1 MVMQTVVLNIQD
13 NAVEKV
19 MALLNELPKEE
30 VTISQGSYNLS
41 YQDSNYQD
49 GNITTKPDFYQ
60 NLMQWRENNQQLLVD
75 DNPWADVRSQEE
87 GREFNWDDM

>member
-19 MALLNELPKEE
+19 MALLNKLPKEE
-30 VTISQGSYNLS
+30 VTISQGSYNLR

-49 GNITTKPDFYQ
+49 GDITTKPDFYQ
-60 NLMQWRENNQQLLVD
+60 NLMQWREDNQQLLVD
-75 DNPWADVRSQEE
+75 DDPWADVRSKEE

>member
-1 MVMQTVVLNIQD
+1 MQTVVLNIQD

-19 MALLNELPKEE
+19 MALLNELPREE
-30 VTISQGSYNLS
+30 VTISQGSYNLR
-41 YQDSNYQD
+41 YRDSNYQD

-75 DNPWADVRSQEE
+75 DDPWADVRSKEV
-87 GREFNWDDM
+87 GREFNWDDL

>member
-1 MVMQTVVLNIQD
+1 MQTVVLNIQD

-19 MALLNELPKEE
+19 MALLNKLPKEE
-30 VTISQGSYNLS
+30 VTISQGSYNLR

-49 GNITTKPDFYQ
+49 GDITTKPDFYQ
-60 NLMQWRENNQQLLVD
+60 NLMQWREDNQQLLVD
-75 DNPWADVRSQEE
+75 DDPWADVRSKEE

>member
-1 MVMQTVVLNIQD
+1 MQTVVLNIQD

-41 YQDSNYQD
+41 YRDNNYQD
-49 GNITTKPDFYQ
+49 GDITTKPDFYQ
-60 NLMQWRENNQQLLVD
+60 NLMQWRESNQQYLLD
-75 DNPWADVRSQEE
+75 DDPWADVRFKED
-87 GREFNWDDM
+87 GIYN